1 LAAAFFGHPR
11 GLATLFLTEMWERFT
26 FYGMRALLVL
36 FLVSAV
42 SAGGFGLDDKT
53 ATAIYGLY
61 NAAVYLAALPGGW
74 IADRLIGAQRAVMAG
89 GLAIT
94 LGNTLL
100 AASTTPRGFY
110 IGLVVIVLG
119 VGLLKPNVS
128 AIVAEL
134 YPEGGA
140 RLDSGFT
147 IFYIGINIGG
157 FLGPLV
163 TGEAQILYGLRAGFG
178 AAAFFMAVGVLQF
191 YFTRRHLGG
200 AGAYSPPGTAA
211 ARAPGIGAPA
221 LQGAAVGVPESATAE
236 AAAVIA
242 SGKSNATRGRHWLQ
256 LWIGAGI
263 GALVLAAA
271 SFGWI
276 PVNAVGLARA
286 ITYVIVAMAVLYFL
300 YYFFIADLTAE
311 ERRRGVVLVVLFVGC
326 SLFFSGFE
334 QAGSSMNL
342 FAERYTNRTLEW
354 LHFVVP
360 TGWFQSLN
368 SLFIFMFAP
377 FFAWVWIALAKRNL
391 NPSAPAKFAIGVM
404 LMGSGFLVMAAAA
417 SIVASGSK
425 VLPYW
430 LILTYLLHTFGELCL
445 SPVGLS
451 YFTKLAPKR
460 FVGQM
465 MGMWFLATSLG
476 NLVASLIAGDFDANN
491 VAAMPGQYMRI
502 VYFSVGLGALLLV
515 ISRPVKKLMGNVQ

>member
-1 LAAAFFGHPR
+1 MPATFFGHPR

-36 FLVSAV
+36 FLVRTVAT
-42 SAGGFGLDDKT
+42 GGLGLDDKT

-74 IADRLIGAQRAVMAG
+74 IADRLIGAQRAVLTG
-89 GLAIT
+89 GLAIMV
-94 LGNTLL
+94 GNTLL
-100 AASTTPRGFY
+100 ATSTTPRGFY
-110 IGLVVIVLG
+110 LGLVVIVIG

-140 RLDSGFT
+140 RLDSAFT
-147 IFYIGINIGG
+147 VFYIGINIGG
-157 FLGPLV
+157 FLGPFV
-163 TGEAQILYGLRAGFG
+163 AGEASILIGPRAGFG
-178 AAAFFMAVGVLQF
+178 SAAVCMALGVIQF
-191 YFTRRHLGG
+191 VLTRRHLGS
-200 AGAYSPPGTAA
+200 AGAYIAPTAAA
-211 ARAPGIGAPA
+211 ARAPGIDAPPLA
-221 LQGAAVGVPESATAE
+221 STPVVVSEASTAE
-236 AAAVIA
+236 AAAVLA
-242 SGKSNATRGRHWLQ
+242 SGTSTATRSRHWLS
-256 LWIGAGI
+256 LWIGVGVA
-263 GALVLAAA
+263 ALLVAAV
-271 SFGWI
+271 SFGVI
-276 PVNAVGLARA
+276 PVDAVGLARSA
-286 ITYVIVAMAVLYFL
+286 TYLIVSMAVLYFA
-300 YYFFIADLTAE
+300 YYFIIADLTRE

-326 SLFFSGFE
+326 ALFWSGFE

-342 FAERYTNRTLEW
+342 FAERYTDRVVGW
-354 LHFVVP
+354 LHYTIPSSF
-360 TGWFQSLN
+360 FQSLN
-368 SLFIFMFAP
+368 SLFIFIFAP
-377 FFAWVWIALAKRNL
+377 FFAWIWVALARRHL

-417 SIVASGSK
+417 SIVASGTQ

-430 LILTYLLHTFGELCL
+430 LIMTYVLHTFGELCL

-476 NLVASLIAGDFDANN
+476 NLIASLIAGEFDANN
-491 VAAMPGQYMRI
+491 VQAMPGQYLHI
-502 VYFSVGLGALLLV
+502 VYFSVGLGAVLLV
-515 ISRPVKKLMGNVQ
+515 LSRPVKKLMGGVQ

>member
-1 LAAAFFGHPR
+1 MTPTTFFGHPR

-26 FYGMRALLVL
+26 FYGMRAILVL
-36 FLVSAV
+36 FLVAAV
-42 SAGGFGLDDKT
+42 SSGGFGLDDKT
-53 ATAIYGLY
+53 AVAIYALY
-61 NAAVYLAALPGGW
+61 NAGVYLAALPGGW
-74 IADRLIGAQRAVMAG
+74 VADRLIGAQRAVMVG
-89 GLAIT
+89 GLAIA

-100 AASTTPRGFY
+100 AVSASPTGFY
-110 IGLVVIVLG
+110 TGLVVIVLG

-147 IFYIGINIGG
+147 IFYIGINLGA

-163 TGEAQILYGLRAGFG
+163 IPLAQAYFGLRAGFG
-178 AAAFFMAVGVLQF
+178 VGAIFMVIGLLQF
-191 YFTRRHLGG
+191 YFTRKYLGN
-200 AGAYSPPGTAA
+200 AGAY
-211 ARAPGIGAPA
+211 GAPVHAVGNATAVVPRAKQWVRLCIGLA
-221 LQGAAVGVPESATAE
+221 LLAAVVGAA
-236 AAAVIA
+236 
-242 SGKSNATRGRHWLQ
+242 
-256 LWIGAGI
+256 GA
-263 GALVLAAA
+263 
-271 SFGWI
+271 GWI
-276 PVNAVGLARA
+276 PVNPVRLARVA
-286 ITYVIVAMAVLYFL
+286 TYVIISMSVLYFS
-300 YYFFIADLTAE
+300 YYFFIADLSSD
-311 ERRRGVVLVVLFVGC
+311 ERKRGVVLLVLFIGC

-342 FAERYTNRTLEW
+342 FAERYTDRVVGW
-354 LHFVVP
+354 MHFVIP
-360 TGWFQSLN
+360 SAWFQSLN

-377 FFAWVWIALAKRNL
+377 FFAWVWIALAKRNH

-417 SIVASGSK
+417 SLVVSGTQ

-430 LILTYLLHTFGELCL
+430 LTLTYLLHTFGELCL

-476 NLVASLIAGDFDANN
+476 NLVAGLIAGDFDAKN
-491 VAAMPGQYMRI
+491 VAAMPGQYMHI
-502 VYFSVGLGALLLV
+502 VYFSVGLGAILLAL
-515 ISRPVKKLMGNVQ
+515 SRPVKRLMGNVV